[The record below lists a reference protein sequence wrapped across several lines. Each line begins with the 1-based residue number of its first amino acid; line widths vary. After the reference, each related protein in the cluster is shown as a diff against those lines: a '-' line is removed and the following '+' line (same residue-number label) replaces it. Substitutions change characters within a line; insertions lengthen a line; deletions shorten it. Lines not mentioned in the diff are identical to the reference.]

1 MTQVITS
8 TEALAVQYQQHL
20 RTSLPFSRTNRG
32 QGLIDIFLIPPEPT
46 ATAGETRAAMQ
57 SLVDQGVLFDYRY
70 IDSKPQAA
78 ILAIRA

>member
-1 MTQVITS
+1 
-8 TEALAVQYQQHL
+8 
-20 RTSLPFSRTNRG
+20 
-32 QGLIDIFLIPPEPT
+32 
-46 ATAGETRAAMQ
+46 MQ